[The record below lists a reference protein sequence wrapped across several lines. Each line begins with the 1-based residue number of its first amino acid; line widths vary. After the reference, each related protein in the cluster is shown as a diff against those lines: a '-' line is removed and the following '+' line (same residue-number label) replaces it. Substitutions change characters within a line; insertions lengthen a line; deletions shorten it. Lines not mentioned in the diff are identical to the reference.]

1 MYIVRYVMRTLR
13 QCLWVHQ
20 SRLCE
25 FLFEV
30 EGGGGGDS
38 GDTGSGGGL
47 EYIKSLSLLF
57 SYVGDWMVGVGV
69 GVGKSDKEDEEVV
82 VVDKSGVL
90 QDLVVQIS
98 NDLFTILW
106 SCCFY
111 ACDSASSML
120 RYVHPVC
127 VRS

>member
-1 MYIVRYVMRTLR
+1 MYVVRYVMRTLR

-20 SRLCE
+20 SRLCG

-30 EGGGGGDS
+30 EDN
-38 GDTGSGGGL
+38 GGGL

-57 SYVGDWMVGVGV
+57 SFVGDWMVGVGK
-69 GVGKSDKEDEEVV
+69 GDGIHSNASSAKEGE
-82 VVDKSGVL
+82 VDKSAVL
-90 QDLVVQIS
+90 QQLVVQIS
-98 NDLFTILW
+98 NDLFKILW

-120 RYVHPVC
+120 RYVIQF
-127 VRS
+127 